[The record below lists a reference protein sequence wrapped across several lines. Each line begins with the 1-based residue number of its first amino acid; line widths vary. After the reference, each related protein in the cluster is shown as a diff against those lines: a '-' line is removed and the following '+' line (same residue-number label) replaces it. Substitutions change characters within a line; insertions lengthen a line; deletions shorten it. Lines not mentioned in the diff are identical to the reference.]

1 MNDASKFNGWTNYE
15 TWAISLMLNND
26 YWVYVAMCE
35 FMAKWDE
42 NDRRSPYMAFIEHR
56 GISTCRVGVHY
67 TDRFT
72 FATRK
77 ADRVELDEMMREI
90 AATYQP

>member
-1 MNDASKFNGWTNYE
+1 MSEVSKFNGWTNYE
-15 TWAISLMLNND
+15 TWAISLMLNNSHNT
-26 YWVYVAMCE
+26 YVAMCD

-42 NDRRSPYMAFIEHR
+42 NDRRSPYMAFIKHR
-56 GISTCRVGVHY
+56 QWSAARVGAHY

-77 ADRVELDEMMREI
+77 ADRAELDEMMLEI
-90 AATYQP
+90 GRTT